1 MVVVGD
7 GDVALGPHTPALASA
22 LVLVVDCAAVVVVV
36 VDVGVLVQLG
46 LEDVPDLVQLQGV
59 QGGLVTRVQET
70 AAVVLGGRG
79 REAGPLEA
87 GHLEVRPG
95 GGHLEVGGNLAGAGG
110 DSAGAAE
117 ALAVAQLALV
127 AAAALAALT
136 RVELGWRAAAVR
148 AAGPDTEVLQIFF

>member
-7 GDVALGPHTPALASA
+7 GDVALGPHSFT